1 MISKKYAVFLF
12 AFFMALFMSSI
23 MSLVITVLNVGFTDN
38 IIALWLQ
45 AWGYAFCVAF
55 PAVLVVAPVVRKIVA
70 LLVN

>member
-1 MISKKYAVFLF
+1 MINKKYAVFIF

-23 MSLVITVLNVGFTDN
+23 MSLVITLLNVGFIDN
-38 IIALWLQ
+38 IFSLWIQ

-55 PAVLVVAPVVRKIVA
+55 PAVLVIAPLVRKIVA